1 MRFFLFL
8 LVLHVTILSA
18 ADVEQKILTNQKNL
32 KSKSKVERNIN
43 KKLNDIA
50 EDIQKEEKN
59 LSYIE
64 SQIEDLGKN
73 IARNENI
80 VKDKEINLKDLTS
93 QNLALMDKKQDLE
106 ERIIKVIAEDF
117 SFYLISDKDYL
128 DSSDSILIDETV
140 DKIGVIIQKEFKKL
154 SHDYERINEKIEVQ
168 NVQIKKLKDSIED
181 LRNKKIK
188 FSSLK
193 KSKEVSIKKL
203 ANQKTQYKKRLR
215 RVSRER
221 KELRATLKKL
231 KIIKEKEDEKEERE
245 RLAAIQKA
253 NKDSN
258 INGKLTVR
266 QIGSSYQNS
275 RVKRYKGRKTI
286 APLDNFIV
294 KRKFGSYV
302 DPIYKIKIFN
312 ESVILTSKINNAKV
326 KNVLNGKVI
335 YAKDTAVLDKV
346 VIVENS
352 YGIHTIYAHL
362 SKIAPT
368 IEVGK
373 KIKKGYII
381 GRVEDDLSFEVTQ
394 KSYHINPLELIRY

>member
-106 ERIIKVIAEDF
+106 ERIIKVITEDF

>member
-1 MRFFLFL
+1 MRFFFFL
-8 LVLHVTILSA
+8 LALHVTILSA

-32 KSKSKVERNIN
+32 KSKSKVERNIS

-59 LSYIE
+59 LNYIE

-154 SHDYERINEKIEVQ
+154 SHDYEKINEKIEVQ

-203 ANQKTQYKKRLR
+203 ANQKAQYKKRLR

-221 KELRATLKKL
+221 EELRATLKKL
-231 KIIKEKEDEKEERE
+231 KIIKEKEDEKEERK
-245 RLAAIQKA
+245 RLAAIKKA

-275 RVKRYKGRKTI
+275 RVKKYKGRKTI
-286 APLDNFIV
+286 APLDSFIV
-294 KRKFGSYV
+294 KRKFGSYI